1 MKDFMANSALGVV
14 TNDIANETEA
24 LASSVFRYPHLD
36 QLLEKQNASSLAVRR
51 RLEETREHLDR
62 MVRSAKVEE
71 ADQAARVLRAYEV
84 TISLIAELEQLR
96 NVLKPSPGETLTF
109 YNR

>member
-1 MKDFMANSALGVV
+1 MKDFMANPALAVV
-14 TNDIANETEA
+14 THNIATETEA
-24 LASSVFRYPHLD
+24 LASSVFHYPHLD
-36 QLLEKQNASSLAVRR
+36 QLFDKQNGSSIAVRR
-51 RLEETREHLDR
+51 SLEETRENLDR
-62 MVRSAKVEE
+62 MVRSAKLEE
-71 ADQAARVLRAYEV
+71 ANQAARVLRAYEV